1 MQHEI
6 LENIQKMTALT
17 LENFKKLGEA
27 NLRTGE
33 KLLQKQVELTNSIAK
48 TAATNAEWA
57 TKTQDP
63 KEVVSKQAELA
74 QTLATQITE
83 ASRSCADI
91 MTEAGKT
98 YSSIFEAGM
107 KSAGNCCSMD
117 KTAAKSTKA
126 A

>member
-33 KLLQKQVELTNSIAK
+33 KLLQKQIELTNSIAK
-48 TAATNAEWA
+48 SATAHAETA
-57 TKTQDP
+57 VKTHDV
-63 KEVVSKQAELA
+63 KEVAGKQAEWA
-74 QTLATQITE
+74 QTLATQIAE
-83 ASRSCADI
+83 SSRSCAEI
-91 MTEAGKT
+91 LTEAGKT
-98 YSSIFEAGM
+98 YSGIFEAGM